1 MNDATTVGAL
11 DVMGVI
17 MLSTLF
23 SLGGGNGQIALI
35 QDYWVGPGLLEPALF
50 AWAYAIGNFVPGPK
64 VSFVTG
70 IGYYM
75 AGIPGAIAALLGIVI
90 PTSLGASIASHWY
103 LKFQR
108 VINHMT
114 LSATFVIAGMMT
126 TAAYGLARPMEIVW
140 GEYAIIVAAAIAFAW
155 KGLDAMYI
163 IGGSAALGA
172 LIWLI

>member
-1 MNDATTVGAL
+1 
-11 DVMGVI
+11 
-17 MLSTLF
+17 
-23 SLGGGNGQIALI
+23 
-35 QDYWVGPGLLEPALF
+35 
-50 AWAYAIGNFVPGPK
+50 
-64 VSFVTG
+64 
-70 IGYYM
+70 
-75 AGIPGAIAALLGIVI
+75 
-90 PTSLGASIASHWY
+90 
-103 LKFQR
+103 
-108 VINHMT
+108 MT